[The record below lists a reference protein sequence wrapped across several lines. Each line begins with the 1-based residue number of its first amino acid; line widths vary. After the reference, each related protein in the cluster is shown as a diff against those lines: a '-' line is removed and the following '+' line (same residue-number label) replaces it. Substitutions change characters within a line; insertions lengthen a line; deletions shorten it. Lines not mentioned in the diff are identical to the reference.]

1 MRTHTPRTGWIDHA
15 GDHSHRNHSQMIGQQ
30 TETPA
35 LSLQRF
41 MVEMYYTNVK
51 TYTASRCVSRGAPGL
66 PHGLKAK

>member
-1 MRTHTPRTGWIDHA
+1 
-15 GDHSHRNHSQMIGQQ
+15 MIGQQ